1 MSDARGGT
9 AEGSLPDGS
18 FPLRT
23 HLGMDVGSPTPGRG
37 EAHLAIDSR
46 HLNPNG
52 VVHGAVLFAMV
63 DTAMG
68 AAAMGVVPAG
78 HLCASV
84 EVHLRFLRSVS
95 AGSLTAL
102 IEVDRAGRRI
112 IHLSGQVHDGGGVL
126 VATATGTFAV
136 LPPPGAG
143 SSSGGG

>member
-1 MSDARGGT
+1 MTSPDGGSAT
-9 AEGSLPDGS
+9 GSSPDGS

-23 HLGMDVGSPTPGRG
+23 HLGMELGSPAPGRG
-37 EAHLAIDSR
+37 EAHLTIDGR

-68 AAAMGVVPAG
+68 AAAMGVVPEG

-84 EVHLRFLRSVS
+84 EVHLRFLRPVS
-95 AGSLTAL
+95 AGSLDADV
-102 IEVDRAGRRI
+102 EVDRAGRRI
-112 IHLSGQVHDGGGVL
+112 IHLSGRVRNAEGLL

-136 LPPPGAG
+136 LPPHGAIPPPGD
-143 SSSGGG
+143 

>member
-1 MSDARGGT
+1 MTDGAGRA
-9 AEGSLPDGS
+9 AEGSPPDGS
-18 FPLRT
+18 FPLRS
-23 HLGMDVGSPTPGRG
+23 HLGMDVGSLASGRG
-37 EAHLAIDSR
+37 AASLTIDER

-84 EVHLRFLRSVS
+84 EVHLRFLRPVS
-95 AGSLTAL
+95 AGSLVAEV
-102 IEVDRAGRRI
+102 EVDRAGRRI
-112 IHLSGQVHDGGGVL
+112 VHLSGRVCDAQGVL

-136 LPPPGAG
+136 LPPPGPATPRPG
-143 SSSGGG
+143 D

>member
-1 MSDARGGT
+1 MTPVADSQ
-9 AEGSLPDGS
+9 PIDGS

-23 HLGMDVGSPTPGRG
+23 HLGLDVGSPGPGRG
-37 EAHLAIDSR
+37 EGHLVIDER

-52 VVHGAVLFAMV
+52 VVHGAVLFALV

-84 EVHLRFLRSVS
+84 EVHLRFLRPVA
-95 AGSLTAL
+95 AGSLTAA
-102 IEVDRAGRRI
+102 IEVDRAGWRI
-112 IHLSGQVHDGGGVL
+112 IHLSGRVHDAGGEL

-136 LPPPGAG
+136 LPPPGATP
-143 SSSGGG
+143 SPSGG

>member
-1 MSDARGGT
+1 VIESAGEAPQR
-9 AEGSLPDGS
+9 APDGS

-23 HLGMDVGSPTPGRG
+23 HLGMDVATDDTGGG
-37 EAHLAIDSR
+37 IADLVVDER

-68 AAAMGVVPAG
+68 AAAMGVVPEG

-84 EVHLRFLRSVS
+84 EVHLRFLRPVTS
-95 AGSLTAL
+95 GSLHAD
-102 IEVDRAGRRI
+102 IAVERAGRRI
-112 IHLSGQVHDGGGVL
+112 IHLTGRVVDDGGST

-136 LPPPGAG
+136 LPPPGG
-143 SSSGGG
+143 